1 MFIDILVY
9 WKSFNRLIRQILKI
23 WTKPAAALLVAST
36 LSDINRSRT
45 DLIVE
50 NAMLRQQRI
59 VLNRQVKRPQ
69 LNQRDRILLVILA
82 RCTRFWQQ
90 TLHIVQPDTLLRW
103 HRELFR
109 LYWRRKSRMRK
120 PRISHETIAL
130 IKKMAKENRLWGAER
145 IRGELL
151 KLGIRVSKRTIQ
163 SYIPKKRKVSGQT
176 WATFIKNHADDIWA
190 CDFTVVHDL
199 FLRPIY
205 IFVILE
211 LKTRRVV
218 HAAVTALPT
227 DAWTAQQLR
236 EATPWDRGPRYLIRD
251 RDRKYGTR
259 FSSVAAS
266 TGIKELKTP
275 YRAPKANAFCERFM
289 ESLKR
294 ECLDHMLI
302 MSQQRLRRLVR
313 EYVSYYNDVRPH
325 QGIHQ
330 RIPGRYDEKDFP
342 SQSGKIMTEP
352 ILGGLHHDYTRIGYL
367 S

>member
-1 MFIDILVY
+1 MIEDILVY
-9 WKSFNRLIRQILKI
+9 WQSLYGLMKKTLKM
-23 WTKPAAALLVAST
+23 WTKPSTALLVANT
-36 LSDINRSRT
+36 LTDFNRSWT
-45 DLIVE
+45 DLVVE
-50 NAMLRQQRI
+50 NAMLRQQLI

-69 LNQRDRILLVILA
+69 LNQRDRIRLVLLA

-109 LYWRRKSRMRK
+109 LYWRRKSKMRK

-176 WATFIKNHADDIWA
+176 WATFIKNHAGDIWA

-199 FLRPIY
+199 FFRPIY

-211 LKTRRVV
+211 LKTRRIM
-218 HAAVTALPT
+218 HTAVTALPT
-227 DAWTAQQLR
+227 DGWTAQQLR
-236 EATPWDRGPRYLIRD
+236 EATPWGNGPRYLIRD
-251 RDRKYGTR
+251 RDRKYGAQFT
-259 FSSVAAS
+259 SVAAS

-294 ECLDHMLI
+294 ECLDHMLV

-313 EYVSYYNDVRPH
+313 EYVSYYNDTRPH
-325 QGIHQ
+325 QGIQQ
-330 RIPGRYDEKDFP
+330 RIPGRYDEKGFP
-342 SQSGKIMTEP
+342 SQSGKLISEP

>member
-9 WKSFNRLIRQILKI
+9 WKSFNRLIRQTLKI
-23 WTKPAAALLVAST
+23 WTKPAAALLVASA

-50 NAMLRQQRI
+50 NAMLRQQLV

-109 LYWRRKSRMRK
+109 LYWRRKSKMRK
-120 PRISHETIAL
+120 PRIPHETIAL
-130 IKKMAKENRLWGAER
+130 IKKMAKENCLWGAER

-151 KLGIRVSKRTIQ
+151 KLDIQVSKRTIQ
-163 SYIPKKRKVSGQT
+163 RYMSKSRQASNQT
-176 WATFIKNHADDIWA
+176 WATLIKNHVRDIWA

-199 FLRPIY
+199 FFRPIY

-218 HAAVTALPT
+218 HAAVTVLPT
-227 DAWTAQQLR
+227 DTWTAQQLR
-236 EATPWDRGPRYLIRD
+236 EATPWDSSPRYLIRD
-251 RDRKYGTR
+251 RDRKYGSQ
-259 FSSVAAS
+259 FSCIATS

-275 YRAPKANAFCERFM
+275 YRTPKANAFCERFM
-289 ESLKR
+289 GSLKR
-294 ECLDHMLI
+294 DCLDHMLV
-302 MSQQRLRRLVR
+302 MSRKQIERLVR
-313 EYVSYYNDVRPH
+313 EYVSYYNNVRPH

-330 RIPGRYDEKDFP
+330 RIPGRYNEKGFP
-342 SQSGKIMTEP
+342 SQSGKVRCEP
-352 ILGGLHHDYTRIGYL
+352 ILGGLHHDYTRIAYL
-367 S
+367 N